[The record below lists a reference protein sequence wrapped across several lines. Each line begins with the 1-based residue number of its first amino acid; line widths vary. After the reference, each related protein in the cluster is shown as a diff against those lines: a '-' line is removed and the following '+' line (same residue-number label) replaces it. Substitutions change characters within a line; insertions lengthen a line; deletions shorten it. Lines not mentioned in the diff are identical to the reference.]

1 MNQKN
6 RNVLF
11 FADHPWQT
19 QMCLDIIARLQ
30 GLKGNITYTL
40 IVCDF
45 FSVVHVADFL
55 PKLRQKYDVE
65 IIDFLDLY
73 LDWQVKSIK
82 HDHDNPVNA
91 NEWKKLFRSQRS
103 QIEIEKT
110 NQLIYGFE
118 RNFYFLPISECCKNQ
133 VFADVSNRI
142 IKIFTRLNPNF
153 CVSIERQTL
162 PLNISQ
168 AYCESN
174 SIPWFSITPTRINN
188 RWVLFDEFALGMSER
203 KFLEIKSHTIEPET
217 KVYVKKFISN
227 IEKRKVGSYITW
239 HRNTFTQSEFYA
251 KNSEENFE
259 KLRIVYSWIITFI
272 KQLYSRF
279 IIHPRKMRIKPL
291 ILETNLVRLTIFEIR
306 SLIRRILHLF
316 GFTLIFKKR
325 LPSSVFVFWGL
336 HVRPEG
342 SSNVLS
348 LGQDEI
354 QELERFAKTLPNHIN
369 LVVKENPI
377 MFGQRKINFY
387 RYLRN
392 IPNVY
397 LLDPDFS
404 SVEAILKSSG
414 VAGISGTT
422 LLEGVML
429 GKPSICF
436 GYPEFIKF
444 LSHAGWSDVKSF
456 IDDVTNQIK
465 LDTSDVEQ
473 YLGYLIQHSSKND
486 VEELGNLES
495 ENGVEM
501 IDRFS
506 RELLLKFQFMD

>member
-1 MNQKN
+1 
-6 RNVLF
+6 
-11 FADHPWQT
+11 
-19 QMCLDIIARLQ
+19 
-30 GLKGNITYTL
+30 
-40 IVCDF
+40 
-45 FSVVHVADFL
+45 
-55 PKLRQKYDVE
+55 
-65 IIDFLDLY
+65 
-73 LDWQVKSIK
+73 
-82 HDHDNPVNA
+82 
-91 NEWKKLFRSQRS
+91 
-103 QIEIEKT
+103 
-110 NQLIYGFE
+110 
-118 RNFYFLPISECCKNQ
+118 
-133 VFADVSNRI
+133 
-142 IKIFTRLNPNF
+142 
-153 CVSIERQTL
+153 
-162 PLNISQ
+162 
-168 AYCESN
+168 
-174 SIPWFSITPTRINN
+174 
-188 RWVLFDEFALGMSER
+188 
-203 KFLEIKSHTIEPET
+203 
-217 KVYVKKFISN
+217 
-227 IEKRKVGSYITW
+227 
-239 HRNTFTQSEFYA
+239 
-251 KNSEENFE
+251 
-259 KLRIVYSWIITFI
+259 
-272 KQLYSRF
+272 
-279 IIHPRKMRIKPL
+279 
-291 ILETNLVRLTIFEIR
+291 
-306 SLIRRILHLF
+306 
-316 GFTLIFKKR
+316 
-325 LPSSVFVFWGL
+325 VFWGL